1 MTTSLQ
7 DRAGGAGRPGRRFRR
22 AVVLGGAGFV
32 GSHVCEALL
41 AAGTSVLCVDN
52 FLTGSASNV
61 ASLTEEPGFR
71 LVEHDVTT
79 PLDPEVLV
87 EPVDLVLHLASPAS
101 PVDYLRH
108 PLQTLQAGSYATE
121 QALMLARDHGARF
134 LLASTSEVYGDA
146 EVHPQPETYL
156 GNVNPIGP
164 RSVYDEAKRYAEALT
179 FAYHRTYDVDVVVAR
194 IFNTYGTRMRPADG
208 RLVPAFIG
216 AALAGEPLTVFGDG
230 EQTRSLCHVSDTVAG
245 LLALAAADTT
255 GPVNVGN
262 PDECTVLA
270 LAERII
276 ALVGS
281 GSTIRHGPP
290 VTDDP
295 HRRCPDISRANALL
309 GWRPTVGLDDGLQD
323 TIQWFAAH
331 RESALVST

>member
-1 MTTSLQ
+1 MTESTQNLTGDAVPS
-7 DRAGGAGRPGRRFRR
+7 GRRFRR

-32 GSHVCEALL
+32 GSHVCEALIT
-41 AAGTSVLCVDN
+41 AGTSVLCVDN
-52 FLTGSASNV
+52 FLTGSAGNV
-61 ASLTEEPGFR
+61 ASLAEEPAFQ
-71 LVEHDVTT
+71 LVEHDATA
-79 PLDPEVLV
+79 PLNPALLV
-87 EPVDLVLHLASPAS
+87 EPIDLVLHLASPAS
-101 PVDYLRH
+101 PLDYLRH
-108 PLQTLQAGSYATE
+108 PLQTLRAGSYATE
-121 QALMLARDHGARF
+121 QALILARDHGARF

-146 EVHPQPETYL
+146 EVHPQPETYV

-179 FAYHRTYDVDVVVAR
+179 FAYHRTYAVDVVVAR

-208 RLVPAFIG
+208 RLVPAFVG
-216 AALAGEPLTVFGDG
+216 AALDGEPLTLFGDG

-262 PDECTVLA
+262 PDECSVRT

-281 GSTIRHGPP
+281 DSTIRHGPP

-295 HRRCPDISRANALL
+295 QRRCPDISRANALL
-309 GWRPTVGLDDGLQD
+309 GWRPTVDLDDGLQD
-323 TIQWFAAH
+323 TIQWFAAQ
-331 RESALVST
+331 RETALVPT